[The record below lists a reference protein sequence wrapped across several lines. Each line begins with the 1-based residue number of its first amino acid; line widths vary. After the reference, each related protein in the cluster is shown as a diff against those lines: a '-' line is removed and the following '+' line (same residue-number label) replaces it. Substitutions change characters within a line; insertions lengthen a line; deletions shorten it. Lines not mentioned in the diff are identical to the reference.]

1 MTRPVPK
8 RTRRAGFTL
17 IELLVVIAII
27 ATLIALLL
35 PAVQAAREAA
45 RRSQCRNNLKQFGI
59 ALHNYHDV
67 CRMFP
72 MGASVYGNN
81 LAALGFPGVNA
92 YVQSM
97 ASAFLLMTPYDEQ
110 TAFARAYQ
118 WNRAVNSQTVSAS
131 TNGIGLTPSALESAS
146 ASGLYRCPSDTYPSN
161 FPGQV
166 TSQGIYDVPLNYGLS
181 HGVSDAICWKESS
194 VPANQRGVF
203 GINANTRI
211 RDITDGTTSTFAIGE
226 TAMAPFLATPKWTV
240 CRGRYC
246 LTAAS
251 WPAAIPPA
259 VTAAIGVPA
268 TEAGQPVPLW
278 VQPLVNSELVNN
290 DVGLGI
296 AGLGFSI
303 LTGWQGACTMEQLN
317 KSPVTDGF
325 VQLGSTANPATFAAS
340 AFNTCQSTWDAGTTT
355 GSPLFGLAGPPISLS
370 LTGVGN
376 ASNGQANPAPLAN
389 ANPNVQSTPN
399 FRSDHPNGGL
409 FLLCDGSVQF
419 INDSIDMSVYTG
431 LSTIQGGESVQ
442 GALTD

>member
-1 MTRPVPK
+1 MTRPVPE

-59 ALHNYHDV
+59 AMHNYHDV

-72 MGASVYGNN
+72 MGASVYGNS
-81 LAALGFPGVNA
+81 LAAAGFPGVNA
-92 YVQSM
+92 YVQTM
-97 ASAFLLMTPYDEQ
+97 ASAFLLLTPYDEQ

-118 WNRAVNSQTVSAS
+118 WNRAVNSQSVSAS
-131 TNGIGLTPSALESAS
+131 TNGIGLTPNALESAS
-146 ASGLYRCPSDTYPSN
+146 ASGLYRCPSDTYPAS

-181 HGVSDAICWKESS
+181 HGVSDAICWKESN

-211 RDITDGTTSTFAIGE
+211 RDVTDGTTSTFAMGE

-246 LTAAS
+246 LTPAS

-259 VTAAIGVPA
+259 VTGALGVPA
-268 TEAGQPVPLW
+268 TEANQPVPLW
-278 VQPLVNSELVNN
+278 VQPLVNGELVNN

-296 AGLGFSI
+296 AGLGFAV

-317 KSPVTDGF
+317 KNPVTDGF
-325 VQLGSTANPATFAAS
+325 VQFGSVANPATFAAS
-340 AFNTCQSTWDAGTTT
+340 AFNTCQSTWDAG
-355 GSPLFGLAGPPISLS
+355 FGPPISLS

-376 ASNGQANPAPLAN
+376 ASNGQANPTPLAN

-419 INDSIDMSVYTG
+419 INDSIDMSVYTA

-442 GALTD
+442 GAVGEP